1 MGIFSKKKEKE
12 ELMLVFDIRSGVV
25 GGALFWAQKSGIPK
39 IIFSVH
45 EPITLE
51 TKLDAGKFLFLAAK
65 ALQVVADKIY
75 LAKLGAPSRIFCVLS
90 SPWLI
95 SQTRIISLKRN
106 TPFVFNVKLADN
118 LIQKEIK
125 FFEEEHQAKYG
136 NSARGIELKNIQTTL
151 NGYETSQP
159 LNKKIKELEMAIFIS
174 MSGEEVLQKVA
185 EVVGRH
191 FHASPIKFLSSTM
204 ASFTVVRDIYVEQE
218 NFLLVDVGGE
228 VTDISIIKKNIPR
241 ESATFPLGR
250 NFFTRGIAARLGLG
264 LSEVNSLVSL
274 FRDGHAER
282 SVRKKLEPVMNQLKA
297 EWLSGFQ
304 ESLSEIGSGIS
315 IPATVYL
322 AVGSGMADFFSQII
336 QSEQFNQYSR
346 TESKFEIIALNAEL
360 LHGAAAFGDNVTREA
375 FLVIDAVYINR
386 FLIPPT
392 QTEQM

>member
-1 MGIFSKKKEKE
+1 MAARNKNLPASSLASRVIGSRTGKKIF
-12 ELMLVFDIRSGVV
+12 
-25 GGALFWAQKSGIPK
+25 FW
-39 IIFSVH
+39 VE

-51 TKLDAGKFLFLAAK
+51 AKLDAGKFLFLVAK

-90 SPWLI
+90 SPWLV

-106 TPFVFNVKLADN
+106 TPFMFNAKLADN

-125 FFEEEHQAKYG
+125 FFKEEHLAKYG
-136 NSARGIELKNIQTTL
+136 NSACGIELKNIKTSL

-174 MSGEEVLQKVA
+174 MSGQEVLEKIT

-191 FHASPIKFLSSTM
+191 FHAGPIKFLSSTL
-204 ASFTVVRDIYVEQE
+204 ASFTIVRDIHAEQE

-228 VTDISIIKKNIPR
+228 VTDISVVKKNIPR
-241 ESATFPLGR
+241 GSATFPLGR
-250 NFFTRGIAARLGLG
+250 NFFTRGVAARLGL
-264 LSEVNSLVSL
+264 SLGEADPLISL
-274 FRDGHAER
+274 FKDGHAER